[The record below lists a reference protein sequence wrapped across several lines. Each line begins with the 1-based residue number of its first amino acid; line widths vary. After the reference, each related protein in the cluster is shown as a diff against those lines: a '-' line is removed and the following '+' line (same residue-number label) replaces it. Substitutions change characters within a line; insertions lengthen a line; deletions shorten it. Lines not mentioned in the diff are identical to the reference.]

1 MQRSIRAVLATVV
14 LTFALAPTAAAQ
26 YSYPDPNTVAKELR
40 DAVTVSG
47 VRSHQQALQNI
58 ANMNGGTRASGTPGY
73 AASLAYV
80 KSRLE
85 RAGYKP
91 KVQPFAF
98 KTFAELAD
106 ATFERIS
113 PDPHVYVPGDEFLI
127 MSYSGSGDVT
137 APVTPVDLVL
147 PPGAAA
153 NTSSSGCEAADFE
166 NFPDGNVALM
176 QRGTCPFAVKA
187 ENAQAAGASAAVI
200 FNEGQP
206 GRQET
211 LAGTLGENTTA
222 TIPVIGVSFAVGEE
236 LAGMPGAVVHI
247 TTSTLITPNTSSNLI
262 ADLAPR
268 RERTTAK
275 TVVVGA
281 HLDSVPEGP
290 GINDNGS
297 GTAAILEIA
306 EEMAEFGRRAPE
318 NRVRFAFW
326 GAEEAGLVGS
336 TRYVAALT
344 EAEAAKIGLNL
355 NFDMLGSPNFVRF
368 VYDGDGS
375 AFPTAGPRPPGS
387 DDIERTFV
395 SYFASQG
402 LVTDPTA
409 FDGRSDYKPFIDAGI
424 PAGGLFSGAE
434 GEKTV
439 AQQARY
445 GGTAGAPYD
454 PCYHD
459 ACDTFANNNNTV
471 LGQFAKGAAHATAI
485 YATRDRQL
493 PGVQTQVRA
502 RSSSGRSTTGLG
514 HSGDQR

>member
-1 MQRSIRAVLATVV
+1 
-14 LTFALAPTAAAQ
+14 
-26 YSYPDPNTVAKELR
+26 
-40 DAVTVSG
+40 
-47 VRSHQQALQNI
+47 
-58 ANMNGGTRASGTPGY
+58 
-73 AASLAYV
+73 
-80 KSRLE
+80 
-85 RAGYKP
+85 
-91 KVQPFAF
+91 
-98 KTFAELAD
+98 
-106 ATFERIS
+106 
-113 PDPHVYVPGDEFLI
+113 
-127 MSYSGSGDVT
+127 
-137 APVTPVDLVL
+137 
-147 PPGAAA
+147 
-153 NTSSSGCEAADFE
+153 
-166 NFPDGNVALM
+166 M
-176 QRGTCPFAVKA
+176 QRGTCPFAQKA
-187 ENAQAAGASAAVI
+187 ENAQAANASAAVI

-211 LAGTLGENTTA
+211 LAGTLGEDTTA
-222 TIPVIGVSFAVGEE
+222 TIPVIGTSFVVGEE

-268 RERTTAK
+268 RERTGAK
-275 TVVVGA
+275 VVLDGA

-297 GTAAILEIA
+297 GTATILEIA
-306 EEMAEFGRRAPE
+306 EEMAEARRAPE

-375 AFPTAGPRPPGS
+375 TFGTAGPPGS
-387 DDIERTFV
+387 DDIERTFR
-395 SYFASQG
+395 SYFTSQG

-409 FDGRSDYKPFIDAGI
+409 FDGRSDYKPFIDVGI

-485 YATRDRQL
+485 YATRERQL
-493 PGVQTQVRA
+493 PAVQTQVGA
-502 RSSSGRSTTGLG
+502 RSSRSFDDGPRSQRRSALADRTTAARRNTGGGPLG
-514 HSGDQR
+514 PPPARCACPSAGQPAMRESTLRASSSVRASSKSPRTWLDMTHPTTDPRRQR